1 MRSKLFT
8 QKKLSLNIFLKYS
21 LIISLLITLNLSF
34 SWLVRNGYLQ
44 AFQPVVNYK
53 TLGLDLDI
61 FINFLIV
68 LIVGLMVYSF
78 GFLKE
83 FTVASLFILV
93 GIYSNFLEKLLYNNV
108 LDYFDIYLAKIN
120 LADIQLWLGLIALNW
135 QSLSFSKIFFKVKR
149 RISKIF
155 RIN

>member
-1 MRSKLFT
+1 
-8 QKKLSLNIFLKYS
+8 
-21 LIISLLITLNLSF
+21 LSF

-53 TLGLDLDI
+53 TLGLDLDM

-93 GIYSNFLEKLLYNNV
+93 GVYSNFLEKLLYNNV

>member
-1 MRSKLFT
+1 MRSKLFNP
-8 QKKLSLNIFLKYS
+8 KKLSLNIFLKYS

-53 TLGLDLDI
+53 TLGLDLDM

-93 GIYSNFLEKLLYNNV
+93 GVYSNFLEKLLYNNV

-120 LADIQLWLGLIALNW
+120 LADIQIWLGLIALNW

>member
-8 QKKLSLNIFLKYS
+8 PKKLSLNIFLKYS

-93 GIYSNFLEKLLYNNV
+93 GVYSNFLEKLLYNNV